1 MRIRNNTLIVLI
13 TILIGVGLTS
23 FRDNN
28 CINEG
33 TILNFNSLK
42 CGGCWGWTIKI
53 GSDTIKT
60 DNLPYSQ
67 NITQQLKFPQKVKV
81 GIGQRK
87 VNQYSIDYEYY
98 EITCIELV
106 TDPKCSEIVW
116 YRFIGGKPDMNYVR
130 TSENVAKKWG
140 FTIEYEF
147 GSCGNTE
154 YDKRK
159 YEECEMKS
167 KETLTCLAEKYGDDW
182 QSKFFKQVEK
192 EK

>member
-140 FTIEYEF
+140 SLSSMNLEAVETQNMTKE
-147 GSCGNTE
+147 NMRNV
-154 YDKRK
+154 KRK
-159 YEECEMKS
+159 AK
-167 KETLTCLAEKYGDDW
+167 KH
-182 QSKFFKQVEK
+182 
-192 EK
+192 